1 MISISKADFILA
13 ADPSL
18 NGFGYA
24 VIDIRY
30 KEPKIAEKGTIL
42 GRNKTWG
49 DTPRQVKLALISS
62 KIRELVAKYQP
73 LHKKVFVESGF
84 TKFNKE
90 TQALYAARGAFESEL
105 SSYDIVEFS
114 PNTIKKEIGRH
125 GHANKKVVAD
135 NLCKIF
141 NVELDYFETDNESDA
156 VAVGYLG
163 FQHIK

>member
-1 MISISKADFILA
+1 ML
-13 ADPSL
+13 
-18 NGFGYA
+18 
-24 VIDIRY
+24 DIRY

-42 GRNKTWG
+42 GKNKTWG

-62 KIRELVAKYQP
+62 KIKELVAKYQP
-73 LHKKVFVESGF
+73 LHKEVFVESGF

-114 PNTIKKEIGRH
+114 PNEIKKEIGNH
-125 GHANKKVVAD
+125 GHATKEVVAE

-141 NVELDYFETDNESDA
+141 KVDMDYFETDNESDA

-163 FQHIK
+163 FTKMK